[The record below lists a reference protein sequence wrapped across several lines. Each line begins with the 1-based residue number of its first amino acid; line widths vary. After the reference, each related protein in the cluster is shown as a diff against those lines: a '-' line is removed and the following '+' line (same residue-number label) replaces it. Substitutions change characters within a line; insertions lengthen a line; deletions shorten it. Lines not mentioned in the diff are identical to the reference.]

1 MPFDAMN
8 PSIPDRPSSSR
19 PLPPAGNPPTPP
31 PHKRWTRLVVLSLV
45 ALASVLILALGSSW
59 GYYRWQHTVTHN
71 ATVQGMVYKIGTRL
85 DGQVK
90 TVEVQVGQRVAA
102 GQVLVRL
109 EDDQYVAAVGESQ
122 ALLQSAINRLAVE
135 KLAIAEARRELTLE
149 IDHAQSDCTTATG
162 ALQSAIAAQNRWEQD
177 YNRVSTL
184 LKSDIGSQSELD
196 TATWERDS
204 ARAQVT
210 VAQGGLSAAEAAYQL
225 ARAQLEGLKVREAGL
240 AVFTSDVDVARQQLA
255 KDRADLAATVICCPA
270 DGWVIDRDVQPGGS
284 AKVGEPLISL
294 WLGAPWVE
302 AWVDEKTLSHITV
315 GSPVDVTLP
324 AFPKIKLQGQ
334 VEEIG
339 VLTDTA
345 LAATADPQAKSVPDT
360 LHSLFLFD
368 AMVPIRI
375 AVEDPSDRLQPGLT
389 ALVGIGNTVPAA
401 GASQRVVL
409 GEIVRDPPPPVSNA
423 PMISKTT
430 QATPTI
436 N

>member
-1 MPFDAMN
+1 M
-8 PSIPDRPSSSR
+8 
-19 PLPPAGNPPTPP
+19 
-31 PHKRWTRLVVLSLV
+31 
-45 ALASVLILALGSSW
+45 
-59 GYYRWQHTVTHN
+59 
-71 ATVQGMVYKIGTRL
+71 
-85 DGQVK
+85 
-90 TVEVQVGQRVAA
+90 EVQVGQRVAA

-122 ALLQSAINRLAVE
+122 AQLQSAINRLAVE

>member
-1 MPFDAMN
+1 
-8 PSIPDRPSSSR
+8 
-19 PLPPAGNPPTPP
+19 LPTAGNPPTPP

-59 GYYRWQHTVTHN
+59 GYYRWQHTVTHH
-71 ATVQGMVYKIGTRL
+71 ATVEGRVHKIGTRL

-90 TVEVQVGQRVAA
+90 SVEVQVGQRVAA

-109 EDDQYVAAVGESQ
+109 EDDHYVAAVGESQ
-122 ALLQSAINRLAVE
+122 AQLQSAINRLEVE
-135 KLAIAEARRELTLE
+135 KLAIAEARQELTLE
-149 IDHAQSDCTTATG
+149 IEHAQSDCTTATG
-162 ALQSAIAAQNRWEQD
+162 ALQSAIAAQNRWEQE

-184 LKSDIGSQSELD
+184 LKSGIGSQSDLD

-210 VAQGGLSAAEAAYQL
+210 VTQGALSSAETACQL
-225 ARAQLEGLKVREAGL
+225 ARAKLEGLKVREAGL
-240 AVFTSDVDVARQQLA
+240 AVFTADVDVARQQLA
-255 KDRADLAATVICCPA
+255 KDHADLAATVIYCPA

-302 AWVDEKTLSHITV
+302 AWVDEDTLSHITV
-315 GSPVDVTLP
+315 GSPVDVTLQ
-324 AFPKIKLQGQ
+324 AFPKIKLQGH

-375 AVEDPSDRLQPGLT
+375 SVENPPVRLQPGLT
-389 ALVGIGNTVPAA
+389 ALVGIGNTAPAA
-401 GASQRVVL
+401 DASQSVNR
-409 GEIVRDPPPPVSNA
+409 GEIVRDPPPPVPKG
-423 PMISKTT
+423 PMNLNLT
-430 QATPTI
+430 QANPII

>member
-1 MPFDAMN
+1 MPFAAMN
-8 PSIPDRPSSSR
+8 PEIPDRPSPSR

-45 ALASVLILALGSSW
+45 ALASVLILALFSSW
-59 GYYRWQHTVTHN
+59 VYYRWQHTVTHN
-71 ATVQGMVYKIGTRL
+71 ATV
-85 DGQVK
+85 DGKVK

-109 EDDQYVAAVGESQ
+109 EDDQYVAAVGEAQ
-122 ALLQSAINRLAVE
+122 AQLQSAINRLAVE
-135 KLAIAEARRELTLE
+135 KLAITEARRELTLE
-149 IDHAQSDCTTATG
+149 MEHAQSDCTTATG
-162 ALQSAIAAQNRWEQD
+162 TLQSAIATQNRWEQE

-184 LKSDIGSQSELD
+184 LKSGIGSQSDLD

-210 VAQGGLSAAEAAYQL
+210 VTQGGLSAAEAAYQL
-225 ARAQLEGLKVREAGL
+225 ARAQLEEGLKVREAGL
-240 AVFTSDVDVARQQLA
+240 TVFTSDVDVVRQELA
-255 KDRADLAATVICCPA
+255 KDQADLAATVICCPA

-284 AKVGEPLISL
+284 AKVGETLISL

-302 AWVDEKTLSHITV
+302 AWVDEKTLSYITV
-315 GSPVDVTLP
+315 GSPVDVTLQ

-375 AVEDPSDRLQPGLT
+375 TVEDPPVRLQPGLT
-389 ALVGIGNTVPAA
+389 ALVGIGNTAPAA
-401 GASQRVVL
+401 GASQRVDR
-409 GEIVRDPPPPVSNA
+409 GEIVRDPPRLVSNG
-423 PMISKTT
+423 PMNFKSKQTN
-430 QATPTI
+430 PTI

>member
-1 MPFDAMN
+1 MN
-8 PSIPDRPSSSR
+8 PAIPDRPSPSH

-59 GYYRWQHTVTHN
+59 GYYRWQHTVTHH
-71 ATVQGMVYKIGTRL
+71 ATVEGRVYKIGTRL
-85 DGQVK
+85 DGKVK

-109 EDDQYVAAVGESQ
+109 EDDHYVAAVGEAQ
-122 ALLQSAINRLAVE
+122 AQLQSAINRLTVE
-135 KLAIAEARRELTLE
+135 KLAIAEARQELTLE
-149 IDHAQSDCTTATG
+149 MEHAQSDCTTATG

-184 LKSDIGSQSELD
+184 LKSGIGSQSELD
-196 TATWERDS
+196 TATWERDN
-204 ARAQVT
+204 ARAQGA

-240 AVFTSDVDVARQQLA
+240 AVFTSDVDVARQQLGMA
-255 KDRADLAATVICCPA
+255 QADLSATVICCPA

-302 AWVDEKTLSHITV
+302 AWVDETTLSHITV

-324 AFPKIKLQGQ
+324 AFPNIKLQGQ

-375 AVEDPSDRLQPGLT
+375 AVEDPPVRLQPGLT
-389 ALVGIGNTVPAA
+389 ALVGIGKTAPAA
-401 GASQRVVL
+401 GASQRVDR
-409 GEIVRDPPPPVSNA
+409 GEIVRDPQPPVSNG
-423 PMISKTT
+423 PINFELT
-430 QATPTI
+430 QATPT
-436 N
+436 NN